1 MVQTTAE
8 PPTLNDTA
16 PPVNLMADFTHFLQS
31 KGASAP
37 SSQSA
42 SHAQTSSTGTTQ
54 TGAPTPLSSIDLSGV
69 VPVAF
74 TLMFIV
80 WGIFSLVIIY
90 HWFRYRHKSWF
101 AVPAIALHI
110 FVSGWIIIYMVNA
123 LT

>member
-1 MVQTTAE
+1 MVGHDSWWHTTSNGPDHRRAADPE
-8 PPTLNDTA
+8 RYCPTRESNGGFHA
-16 PPVNLMADFTHFLQS
+16 F
-31 KGASAP
+31 P
-37 SSQSA
+37 SIEGCLCTKLSECI
-42 SHAQTSSTGTTQ
+42 TR
-54 TGAPTPLSSIDLSGV
+54 TPLSSIDLSGV

-123 LT
+123 LK